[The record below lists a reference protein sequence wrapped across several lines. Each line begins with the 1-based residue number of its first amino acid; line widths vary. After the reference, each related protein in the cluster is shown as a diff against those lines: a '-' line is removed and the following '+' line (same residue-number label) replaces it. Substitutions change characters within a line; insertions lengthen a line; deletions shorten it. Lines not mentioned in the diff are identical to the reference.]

1 MAVVVMLPLLT
12 EASVAPCF
20 VRSCAAGTEEKDND
34 EDDDD
39 DDAQ

>member
-1 MAVVVMLPLLT
+1 MAVVVMLPLLM
-12 EASVAPCF
+12 AVSVARCL